1 MQNKTQNQESTKFL
15 NKINESQF
23 KLDLNL
29 ESKKL
34 KRDTSLMDKMKTND
48 KMDLK
53 PKGKFLVTS

>member
-34 KRDTSLMDKMKTND
+34 KRDISLMDKMKNND

-53 PKGKFLVTS
+53 PKGKYLVTS